1 MATTAATT
9 TTTALILEAI
19 HSNFNRA
26 RLRNRSRRR
35 HSCRGGHMVCHPYI
49 LRLINATRHRNS
61 NKIMRY
67 WLLKAE
73 PDSRIVK
80 GKDVKFSVDDFE
92 SVGSTSWEGVRNYE
106 ARNLMKEMALGDKIL
121 FYHSNCK
128 NPGIAGFA
136 EVCKEAY
143 PDYTAWDST
152 HPYFDEKSDKDRP
165 RWFMVDAKFVSR
177 ARYFI
182 PLSLLRHLAELPTA
196 TPPETLGYVGE
207 DGINAIKAMPLITRG
222 RLSVQRVSAQCWN
235 VIEVMADQGGWD
247 NMSFQKTTKARRP
260 AEQARP
266 TTSRQKTKLSKEQGD
281 EVGDEEVPHQANM
294 KVGRK
299 RKASISENDGQPR
312 RKSLRSKR

>member
-1 MATTAATT
+1 
-9 TTTALILEAI
+9 
-19 HSNFNRA
+19 
-26 RLRNRSRRR
+26 
-35 HSCRGGHMVCHPYI
+35 
-49 LRLINATRHRNS
+49 
-61 NKIMRY
+61 
-67 WLLKAE
+67 
-73 PDSRIVK
+73 
-80 GKDVKFSVDDFE
+80 
-92 SVGSTSWEGVRNYE
+92 
-106 ARNLMKEMALGDKIL
+106 
-121 FYHSNCK
+121 
-128 NPGIAGFA
+128 
-136 EVCKEAY
+136 
-143 PDYTAWDST
+143 
-152 HPYFDEKSDKDRP
+152 
-165 RWFMVDAKFVSR
+165 MVDAKFVSR

-207 DGINAIKAMPLITRG
+207 DGINAIKGIVTWWSLHFVTNSLNPTSKAMPLITRG